1 MNKQKDQTEA
11 ANGQSALADGL
22 WVACMDD
29 GELLDGAAVRSDDRV
44 IAMSDL
50 CEDEFDSS
58 GELDVGNRLGLW
70 EYFCLLKSLDPITR
84 RDILGLQASNF
95 LLKLR
100 ILRLGP
106 PAEGSRL
113 SARVMFATKKWMAQP
128 LSRLGLI
135 LAEEEHEQ
143 EYGEMYQLFE
153 AQRQLYCQFQ
163 HGISP
168 VYAGSA
174 ANWLGLAIYYTP
186 LRGVALGLPRM
197 ALSVGWIGFGVSLQH
212 HAEGAIANVTLS
224 RVVARQLGLLAQVR
238 CPARDS
244 ARVIHETYVC

>member
-174 ANWLGLAIYYTP
+174 ANWLRVGYLLHAVAWRGSRLTANGLERRLDWFWGVPTASR
-186 LRGVALGLPRM
+186 RGGHCQRHLKPCSCTAAWVTGPSSLPR
-197 ALSVGWIGFGVSLQH
+197 ARLR
-212 HAEGAIANVTLS
+212 EGDT
-224 RVVARQLGLLAQVR
+224 
-238 CPARDS
+238 
-244 ARVIHETYVC
+244 